1 MKVQVKVDSNRLSSG
16 WKDREIDTDL
26 QQVAVSL
33 YNNSFDLSQLTVF
46 VTDFIGTRVSS
57 WSSWDDMDFELVS
70 YENDVLK
77 IAFVFGGIHFNRG
90 ADVEGTPVNRSGI
103 ITLMPGV

>member
-1 MKVQVKVDSNRLSSG
+1 
-16 WKDREIDTDL
+16 
-26 QQVAVSL
+26 
-33 YNNSFDLSQLTVF
+33 
-46 VTDFIGTRVSS
+46 
-57 WSSWDDMDFELVS
+57 MDFEFVS

-90 ADVEGTPVNRSGI
+90 SDVEGTPVNRSGI